1 MIFDAP
7 EPIDYSR
14 YRELKLSLDDGIMTV
29 TLSNP
34 GKRNAVTMRMAEELS
49 MIWEDIWADTNI
61 KAAILT
67 GEGGDFCAGADI
79 SQLSQASSPDA
90 AAPVSYVHR
99 ATRHGRKHVMG
110 IIECEKPVIA
120 KVRGVAYGMGVSM
133 ALACDMVFVSDTARI
148 CDSHVKVGLVAGDG
162 GVLLWPL
169 AVGMHRAKEY
179 LMTGEPLSGKL
190 AEEIGLVNRC
200 LPDAEL
206 DQHVDSMIA
215 KLVSL
220 PPHAVNYTKVAMN
233 QAMKQMSYG
242 AFETSLAY
250 EVYTMGMDDVE
261 EAARAFLEK
270 RKGQYTGN

>member
-14 YRELKLSLDDGIMTV
+14 YRELKLSLDEGIMTV

-49 MIWEDIWADTNI
+49 MIWEDVWADTNV

-67 GEGGDFCAGADI
+67 GDGGDFCAGADV
-79 SQLSQASSPDA
+79 SQLSQASTPDETA
-90 AAPVSYVHR
+90 QVSYVHR

-169 AVGMHRAKEY
+169 AVGIHRAKEY
-179 LMTGEPLSGKL
+179 LMTGEPLSGKQ

-233 QAMKQMSYG
+233 QAMKQMTHG

-250 EVYTMGMDDVE
+250 EVYTMGMGDVE

-270 RKGQYTGN
+270 RKGNYTGN